1 MKSLIRQPR
10 RNAFIFRS
18 SGVIDISA
26 SVARSLSIYEGD
38 VIDIA
43 EQDGELYMYIKHKR
57 NEYCG
62 RYIGTAKA
70 SNNGKGTY
78 RVYSK
83 QMAQEVLRIS
93 HSASKLKCPA
103 GELVNIE
110 GRMCVTIIYR
120 INNEH

>member
-26 SVARSLSIYEGD
+26 SVARSLSISEGD

-57 NEYCG
+57 NEYTG

-83 QMAQEVLRIS
+83 QMAQEVLRF
-93 HSASKLKCPA
+93 
-103 GELVNIE
+103 
-110 GRMCVTIIYR
+110 VTSGARFDRSMIGL
-120 INNEH
+120 